1 MNNRSLVACVICG
14 LLLHAIASCD
24 HRAETGSAAED
35 TSDSVLRRGN
45 GGEPQTLDPYLAEDV
60 HAFNVLYDLY
70 EGLVIEGPDGSI
82 LPGVA
87 ENWEI
92 SDDGHRYTF
101 HLRADARWSNGEP
114 VVADDFVAG
123 ITRGVSPNSISPY
136 SFLLAP
142 IANAVNVI
150 EGRVPADKLGIRAE
164 NSRTVVI
171 ELESP
176 ANHILD
182 ILAMPVAFPLYGGE
196 NFDVAQFRKP
206 DRFVGNGPYVLDQ
219 WLPLER
225 IRLRKNQNYRAADTV
240 AMRTVDYYPI
250 VDPNT
255 ELSMYRAGELDI
267 TATVPTGRIAGLR
280 DERPD
285 ELRIAPSLGIYY
297 IAFDLSEPP
306 LNDKKLRQAL
316 SMAIDR
322 DAVVAVLARGESPA
336 FGVVPPGVAAH
347 VAATYTW
354 RVLPPAEREKEA
366 RKMYVDAGFDVDN
379 PLQLSL
385 IYDTGDIHETVA
397 LAVSSMWRDVLG
409 AQISLEKREWKHFL
423 ATRDNRSEWQAMRF
437 AWFGDYNDASTFT
450 EIFRSDN
457 PQNLSGFQS
466 KKYDEILDEAAV
478 TVDAG
483 ARTDLLSNAE
493 RLLIDE
499 YPIAPLYFFVSKHL
513 VRTDIEN
520 FQTNVLDRHP
530 SQFLRKRTGQSQT
543 TAPD

>member
-1 MNNRSLVACVICG
+1 MAYRTFSLIIGHAICLLLVAG
-14 LLLHAIASCD
+14 CD
-24 HRAETGSAAED
+24 LS
-35 TSDSVLRRGN
+35 SDAPTDVLADSSESVLRRGN
-45 GGEPQTLDPYLAEDV
+45 GGEPDTLDPSLAEDV
-60 HAFNVLYDLY
+60 HAFNVLFDLY
-70 EGLVIEGPDGSI
+70 EGLVIEGPDGSL

-87 ENWEI
+87 ESWEI
-92 SDDGHRYTF
+92 SDDGRRYTF
-101 HLRADARWSNGEP
+101 HLRANARWSNGEP
-114 VVADDFVAG
+114 VTADEFVAG

-150 EGRVPADKLGIRAE
+150 QGQVPADELGIRAE
-164 NSRTVVI
+164 DSRTLVI
-171 ELESP
+171 ELASP
-176 ANHILD
+176 ASHLPG

-196 NFDVAQFRKP
+196 NFDDAQFRKP

-225 IRLRKNQNYRAADTV
+225 IRLRKNQNYRAADAV
-240 AMRTVDYYPI
+240 AMSTVDYYPI
-250 VDPNT
+250 VNPDT

-267 TATVPTGRIAGLR
+267 TATVPAGRVAGMR

-306 LNDKKLRQAL
+306 LDDKKLRQAL

-322 DAVVAVLARGESPA
+322 DAVVAILARGESPA

-347 VAATYTW
+347 IASTYAW
-354 RVLPPAEREKEA
+354 RVLPAAEREKEA
-366 RKMYVDAGFDVDN
+366 RRLYVEAGYDAGN
-379 PLQLSL
+379 PLHLSL
-385 IYDTGDIHETVA
+385 IYDTGDVHETVA
-397 LAVSSMWRDVLG
+397 LAVSAMWRDVLG
-409 AQISLEKREWKHFL
+409 ADVSLQKKEWQLFL
-423 ATRDNRSEWQAMRF
+423 ATRNNRAEWQAMRF

-450 EIFRSDN
+450 EIFRSGN

-466 KKYDEILDEAAV
+466 KEYDEVLNEAAV
-478 TVDAG
+478 TIDAG
-483 ARTDLLSNAE
+483 ARAALLSHAE
-493 RLLIDE
+493 QLLIDE

-520 FQTNVLDRHP
+520 YRANVLDRHP
-530 SQFLRKRTGQSQT
+530 SQFLRKRTDLSEIRN
-543 TAPD
+543 